1 VDIRVE
7 AVTPVGSLSGKTATP
22 TGLIEAKV
30 LAVRPPRRRS
40 ASPPAG
46 RVDQRRHQGPAQD
59 PPGARVLVLLI
70 PEGTQVPEDL
80 ETGSYRTFVRFTK
93 R

>member
-1 VDIRVE
+1 MDIRVE
-7 AVTPVGSLSGKTATP
+7 AVTPVASLAGKTAATA
-22 TGLIEAKV
+22 GLIEAKV

-40 ASPPAG
+40 TPPPAG
-46 RVDQRRHQGPAQD
+46 RPDQRRHHGPAQD

-70 PEGTQVPEDL
+70 ADGTQVPADL
-80 ETGSYRTFVRFTK
+80 ETGAYRAFVRFTK